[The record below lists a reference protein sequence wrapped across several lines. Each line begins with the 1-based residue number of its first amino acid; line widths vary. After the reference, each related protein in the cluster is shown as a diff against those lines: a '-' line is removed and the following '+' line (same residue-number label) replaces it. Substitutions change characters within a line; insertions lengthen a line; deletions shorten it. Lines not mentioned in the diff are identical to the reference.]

1 VSDFEDR
8 DPEDRDLQELERRL
22 DAAFASTRPRR
33 GFSDELWRRLQ
44 AGRPWWKR
52 LHLPAGA
59 ARRALEGLAAVLVIG
74 VLVVTI
80 VRVLPHGG
88 AAGSSAV
95 RSTTSSAAG
104 MPFGPLPRPAGVVP
118 GIQQPAPQTGS
129 LQKSA
134 TPGAAA
140 SETPAQLPVYR
151 YPASSG
157 PAAGTVKDPDAI
169 PPGFASANYPTLQR
183 SDALREARAGTYGPG
198 PATDIPPANLR
209 LVYVAVTADGFT
221 YLEPAYQEGGVLVS
235 ALAPAAFQ
243 R

>member
-1 VSDFEDR
+1 MSDFEDR
-8 DPEDRDLQELERRL
+8 DLKELERRL

-52 LHLPAGA
+52 LRQPVTAALPALGS
-59 ARRALEGLAAVLVIG
+59 LAAVLVIG
-74 VLVVTI
+74 VLVVTM

-88 AAGSSAV
+88 AVGSSTVQTA
-95 RSTTSSAAG
+95 TSSAAG

-118 GIQQPAPQTGS
+118 GIQPPAPQTGS

-157 PAAGTVKDPDAI
+157 PAAGTVRDPDAI
-169 PPGFASANYPTLQR
+169 PPGFVSANYPTLQR
-183 SDALREARAGTYGPG
+183 SDALREARAGTFGQG
-198 PATDIPPANLR
+198 LATDIPAANLR
-209 LVYVAVTADGFT
+209 LVYVAVTAVGFT